1 MTNGVLMFAHN
12 NQEIDYGMMAY
23 VSARYVEKYLKVPV
37 SLVTDSG
44 TVNWLDKNNT
54 NFKNTFDKIILTD
67 ELTPS
72 HTQLRRFHDGSIDY
86 KKANFNNGF
95 RVKSYDF
102 SPYDKTLVI
111 DTDVLIRNDR
121 LKNVWNSNTDFMID
135 SKHIDILNTRNS
147 IDFNRVSE
155 YTVDFYWATIFY
167 FEKTEWTRTLF
178 DLCQHICENYEYYR
192 FVYQIPAPLMRNDY
206 VFSIAIHIMN
216 GFNNKSFPQSL
227 PSKLYYTIDSDVL
240 QQVNSTGDLV
250 FLVQKENI
258 LGEYT
263 LAKTT
268 NQNVHIMNKFSFNR
282 NIPNLLEA
290 LDVN

>member
-1 MTNGVLMFAHN
+1 MTKGVLMFAHN
-12 NQEIDYGMMAY
+12 NQEIDYCMMAY
-23 VSARYVEKYLKVPV
+23 TSAKYVEKYLKVPI

-44 TVNWLDKNNT
+44 TIKWLDKTNL

-67 ELTPS
+67 DLSPS
-72 HTQLRRFHDGSIDY
+72 HTQFRRFHDGSIDY

-95 RVKSYDF
+95 RVKSYEF

-121 LKNVWNSNTDFMID
+121 LKNIWNSNTDFMID

-147 IDFNRVSE
+147 IEFNRVSE

-167 FEKTEWTRTLF
+167 FEKTVWTKTLF

-192 FVYQIPAPLMRNDY
+192 FVYQIAAPLMRNDY

-216 GFNNKSFPQSL
+216 GFNNKTSPQKL
-227 PSKLYYTIDSDVL
+227 PANLYYTIDSDVL
-240 QQVNSTGDLV
+240 QQVTPAGDLV
-250 FLVQKENI
+250 FLLQKEHI

-263 LAKTT
+263 LAKTG